1 MVYSQIVIGRKL
13 FNAVS
18 TNRKPL
24 VDAQLLM
31 CLHDAVDIVHEQHG
45 LQPPT
50 LALASLHVFHATA
63 IRTYAM
69 Q

>member
-1 MVYSQIVIGRKL
+1 MIGRKL

-18 TNRKPL
+18 TNWKPL

-31 CLHDAVDIVHEQHG
+31 RLHDAVDIVHEQHG

-63 IRTYAM
+63 IRTYTM